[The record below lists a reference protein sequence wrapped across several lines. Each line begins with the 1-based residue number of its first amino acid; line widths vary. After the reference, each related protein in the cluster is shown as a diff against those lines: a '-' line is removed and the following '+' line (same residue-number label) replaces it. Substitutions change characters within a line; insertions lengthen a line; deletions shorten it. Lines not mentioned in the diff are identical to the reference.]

1 MMRHR
6 RKHTPA
12 ELAASASLT
21 PRDVTSATS
30 DTEPEAASP
39 APVTSPAFDVGAG
52 GSGHVAGAGAR
63 ASSLAEVL
71 ESSNVLRNLFGFDKN
86 QLEQMVSAASA
97 AKK

>member
-1 MMRHR
+1 M
-6 RKHTPA
+6 
-12 ELAASASLT
+12 
-21 PRDVTSATS
+21 
-30 DTEPEAASP
+30 
-39 APVTSPAFDVGAG
+39 
-52 GSGHVAGAGAR
+52 AGAGAR